1 MPDYRYK
8 AVDTTGRVVRG
19 TTIALDEAQVEKEL
33 MGSGLYLI
41 HCKALTKRA
50 LTQMLQRGVKPRT
63 LVEFYHRFSQTLEVG
78 LPVLSALDENARYLP
93 STTMRKIS
101 REMKAAIEGGRT
113 LYEAMQRYPR
123 YFEKLDLALI
133 RIGEQTGGMAKS
145 LKNLAAF
152 LEWKEDIRSTI
163 RKASI
168 YPSFVVLAIS
178 GVIAVWIGYVLP
190 QMVSVLSEMDV
201 AIPTVTK
208 TVLHISLFVKAQW
221 IWLLVAAMFPAG
233 LIFSVYKTPRGAL
246 LIHKWIL
253 KIPLL
258 GTIMQNV
265 AMARLCHN
273 FATMLSSGISIQY
286 IFETLSTNA
295 LGNRY
300 LEDRLKRAFKAIEG
314 GDSIAGG
321 FETAGGFP
329 TLLLGAIRNGEETGT
344 LDDTF
349 QRLGDYFDGEVKRTV
364 QSMVS
369 AIEPLTLVALGGVF
383 GLIVLSVLLPLYDV
397 MAGLGNAY

>member
-1 MPDYRYK
+1 MPEYRYK
-8 AVDTTGRVVRG
+8 AVDTTGRVARG
-19 TTIALDEAQVEKEL
+19 TTIALDEAQLEREL

-41 HCKALTKRA
+41 HCKALTESA
-50 LTQMLQRGVKPRT
+50 LTQMMQRGVKPRT

-133 RIGEQTGGMAKS
+133 RIGEQTGGMANS

-152 LEWKEDIRSTI
+152 LEWKEDIRSTV
-163 RKASI
+163 RRAAI
-168 YPSFVVLAIS
+168 YPSFVVLAIT

-208 TVLHISLFVKAQW
+208 TVLHLSLFVKAQW
-221 IWLLVAAMFPAG
+221 IWLIAATMVPVG
-233 LIFSVYKTPRGAL
+233 LLFGFYKTPRGAL
-246 LIHKWIL
+246 LIHQWIL

-258 GTIMQNV
+258 GTIIQNV

-300 LEDRLKRAFKAIEG
+300 LEDRLKRAFRAIEG

>member
-1 MPDYRYK
+1 MPEYRYK
-8 AVDTTGRVVRG
+8 AVDTTGRVARG
-19 TTIALDEAQVEKEL
+19 TTIALDEAQLEREL

-41 HCKALTKRA
+41 HCKALTESA
-50 LTQMLQRGVKPRT
+50 LTQMMQRGVKPRT

-133 RIGEQTGGMAKS
+133 RIGEQTGGMANS

-152 LEWKEDIRSTI
+152 LEWKEDIRSTV
-163 RKASI
+163 RRAAI
-168 YPSFVVLAIS
+168 YPSFVVLAIT

-208 TVLHISLFVKAQW
+208 TVLHISLFIKAQW
-221 IWLLVAAMFPAG
+221 IWLIAATMVPAG
-233 LIFSVYKTPRGAL
+233 LLFGFYKTPRGAL
-246 LIHKWIL
+246 LIHQWIL

-258 GTIMQNV
+258 GTIIQNV

-286 IFETLSTNA
+286 IFETLSKNA

-300 LEDRLKRAFKAIEG
+300 LEDRLKRAFRAIEG

>member
-1 MPDYRYK
+1 MPEYRYK
-8 AVDTTGRVVRG
+8 AVDTTGRVARG
-19 TTIALDEAQVEKEL
+19 TTIALDEAQLEREL

-41 HCKALTKRA
+41 HCKALTESA
-50 LTQMLQRGVKPRT
+50 LTQMMQRGVKPRT

-133 RIGEQTGGMAKS
+133 RIGEQTGGMANS

-152 LEWKEDIRSTI
+152 LEWKEDIRSTV
-163 RKASI
+163 RRAAI
-168 YPSFVVLAIS
+168 YPSFVVLAIT

-208 TVLHISLFVKAQW
+208 TVLHISLFIKAQW
-221 IWLLVAAMFPAG
+221 IWVVAATMVPVG
-233 LIFSVYKTPRGAL
+233 LLFGFYKTPRGAL
-246 LIHKWIL
+246 LIHQWIL

-258 GTIMQNV
+258 GTIIQNV

-286 IFETLSTNA
+286 IFETLSKNA

-300 LEDRLKRAFKAIEG
+300 LEDRLKRAFRAIEG

>member
-33 MGSGLYLI
+33 LGSGLYLI

-50 LTQMLQRGVKPRT
+50 LTQMMQRGVKPRT

-163 RKASI
+163 RKAAI
-168 YPSFVVLAIS
+168 YPSFVVLAIT

-221 IWLLVAAMFPAG
+221 IWLVVAAMIPAG
-233 LIFSVYKTPRGAL
+233 LIFAFYKTPRGAL
-246 LIHKWIL
+246 RIHQWIL

-258 GTIMQNV
+258 GTIIQNV

-300 LEDRLKRAFKAIEG
+300 LEGRLKRAFRAIEG